1 MRRVATTRARRVH
14 LLVRPA
20 CPDQASAGRWDGAV
34 VDPVEQLKE
43 LADLLARGLLSR
55 EEFESHKARVLGS

>member
-1 MRRVATTRARRVH
+1 MRRVATTRARRAD

-20 CPDQASAGRWDGAV
+20 CPDRAGGGRWDGVV

-43 LADLLARGLLSR
+43 LADLLTRGLLTR
-55 EEFESHKARVLGS
+55 EEFESHKARIFGI

>member
-1 MRRVATTRARRVH
+1 MRRVATTRAHRAG

-20 CPDQASAGRWDGAV
+20 CPDRAGSGRWDGVV

-43 LADLLARGLLSR
+43 LADLLGRGLLSK
-55 EEFESHKARVLGS
+55 EEFDSHKARVLGS